1 MTGCWGSFECIRR
14 TRSSSFRCCRV
25 WDFGF
30 LAFLGWG
37 ALIPSGWVA
46 FFLWGLGY
54 GLAVAGLLAATFH
67 LGNPK
72 NALKAFSQWRTSW
85 LSREAWASVA
95 TLVVLAPVA
104 LSDWLGLGV
113 PRVVGQLGAVLAL
126 GTVFTT
132 AMIYTQI
139 KAVPR
144 WHLWLTPVMFLGFAL
159 AGGAL
164 LAGRVWAPL
173 VLLAV
178 GAVLFAL
185 WRIGDGAFAKAGQT
199 IGTATGLDRIGVPS
213 VFEPAH
219 TGGNYLMR
227 EMIFV
232 VGRKHAAKLRVI
244 ALLLASVVPALIMVL
259 PMGMTGVVVAA
270 VLHLAGSLAARWLF
284 FAEAEHVVGLYY
296 GARDDRLRR

>member
-1 MTGCWGSFECIRR
+1 MHPAPSVILFSTLSGLG
-14 TRSSSFRCCRV
+14 
-25 WDFGF
+25 FGF

-37 ALIPSGWVA
+37 AFQPSSWAA
-46 FFLWGLGY
+46 FFFWALGY

-104 LSDWLGLGV
+104 LSGIFDLGL
-113 PRVVGQLGAVLAL
+113 PRLVGQIGGLLAMA
-126 GTVFTT
+126 TVFTT

-144 WHLWLTPVMFLGFAL
+144 WHHWLTPVMFLSFAV
-159 AGGAL
+159 AGGAML
-164 LAGRVWAPL
+164 SGMRSAPL
-173 VLLAV
+173 LLLAV
-178 GAVLFAL
+178 GAVLLAV
-185 WRIGDGAFAKAGQT
+185 WRVGDGAFARAGQT
-199 IGTATGLDRIGVPS
+199 MGTATGLDRLGVPS
-213 VFEPAH
+213 VLDPAH
-219 TGGNYLMR
+219 TAGNYLKR

-232 VGRKHAAKLRVI
+232 VGRKHAATLRKL
-244 ALLLASVVPALIMVL
+244 ALGLASLAPALILLL
-259 PMGMTGVVVAA
+259 PLGIWGLALAA
-270 VLHLAGSLAARWLF
+270 ALHLAGALAARWLF

-296 GARDDRLRR
+296 GARG